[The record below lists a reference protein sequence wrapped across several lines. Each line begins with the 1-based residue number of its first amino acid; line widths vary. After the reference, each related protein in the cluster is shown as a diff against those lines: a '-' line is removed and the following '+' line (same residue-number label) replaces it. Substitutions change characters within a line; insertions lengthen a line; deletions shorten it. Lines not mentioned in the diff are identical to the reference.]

1 MAGESRGVEA
11 TSPPSS
17 IVTKFETLSPPLLM
31 ESPRSRGEIGRPP
44 LFMESS
50 RNRGAIGRPLFMESS
65 RNRGERGRPP
75 LFMESSRNRGEWGGA
90 IIGESSSNRGEN
102 PELDKC
108 FLASNSRSASN
119 FRVLVLLLLTSVA
132 GG

>member
-31 ESPRSRGEIGRPP
+31 ESPRSRGEI
-44 LFMESS
+44 
-50 RNRGAIGRPLFMESS
+50 
-65 RNRGERGRPP
+65 GRPP